1 MRFKQETIDLIK
13 IEMLQTKQFNNNS
26 YFSKVMLSLESA
38 SKRYSVHYTM
48 YSLRN
53 KIQFIPAI
61 STDNSDWTYC
71 GYWDITDAI
80 HCTPNNCI
88 TSSPLSST

>member
-1 MRFKQETIDLIK
+1 
-13 IEMLQTKQFNNNS
+13 
-26 YFSKVMLSLESA
+26 MLSLESA

-61 STDNSDWTYC
+61 STDNSDGTYC
-71 GYWDITDAI
+71 GY
-80 HCTPNNCI
+80 
-88 TSSPLSST
+88 

>member
-61 STDNSDWTYC
+61 STDNSD
-71 GYWDITDAI
+71 
-80 HCTPNNCI
+80 
-88 TSSPLSST
+88 